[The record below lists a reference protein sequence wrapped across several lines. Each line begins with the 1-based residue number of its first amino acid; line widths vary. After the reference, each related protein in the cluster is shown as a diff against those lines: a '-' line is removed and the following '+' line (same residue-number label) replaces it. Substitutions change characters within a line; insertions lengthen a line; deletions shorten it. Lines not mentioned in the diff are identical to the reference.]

1 LIYPAEKPEDVTL
14 EPTKCSEVDKDAL
27 AKFMNLYGAKTA
39 VRCIGKRVESLT
51 DNDKMLLKNKAQVL
65 KTGAYAA
72 DKNLESRAKSV
83 RSKCVDL
90 DAFTRGF

>member
-1 LIYPAEKPEDVTL
+1 
-14 EPTKCSEVDKDAL
+14 
-27 AKFMNLYGAKTA
+27 M
-39 VRCIGKRVESLT
+39 KRVESLT